1 MHTQYA
7 SAGGRRRIIETYPC
21 LTISKDLN
29 DEIFNTKLDA
39 PMSPT
44 KKTKRNVGY
53 AQREDKERAES
64 ARIDL
69 KRMRLDDSD
78 FQ

>member
-7 SAGGRRRIIETYPC
+7 SAAGTAHVIEASSC
-21 LTISKDLN
+21 LTVSKDLN
-29 DEIFNTKLDA
+29 DEIFNTKLDT

-53 AQREDKERAES
+53 VQREEKEREES

-69 KRMRLDDSD
+69 KRMRLDDAD
-78 FQ
+78 C

>member
-7 SAGGRRRIIETYPC
+7 SAGGRSRIIEASSH
-21 LTISKDLN
+21 LTISQDLN
-29 DEIFNTKLDA
+29 DEIFNTKHDT

-53 AQREDKERAES
+53 TQREDKERAES

-78 FQ
+78 CQ

>member
-7 SAGGRRRIIETYPC
+7 SAGGRRHVIEAYPH

-29 DEIFNTKLDA
+29 DEIFNTKLDT

-53 AQREDKERAES
+53 VQREEKEREES

-69 KRMRLDDSD
+69 KRMRLDDAD
-78 FQ
+78 C

>member
-1 MHTQYA
+1 M
-7 SAGGRRRIIETYPC
+7 
-21 LTISKDLN
+21 N
-29 DEIFNTKLDA
+29 DEIFNTKLDT

-53 AQREDKERAES
+53 VQREEKEREES

-69 KRMRLDDSD
+69 KRMRLDDAD
-78 FQ
+78 C